1 MRDGDDDSTL
11 APGQDLDFVDELSEY
26 LDVLSSPTRLRILKI
41 IERRPRDAKEIS
53 RAVGTSYEN
62 TKKHL
67 NRLLLAGLIRKEAG
81 SSAETVTGVHPVWKY
96 SLVQGGLEMVIQ
108 NLGIFG
114 NLGIAADGS
123 GVSLRLRE
131 MKDRLSSAFF
141 GGTPIIL
148 VVGGEEDG
156 RTVPLRYEQYAV
168 GRADAAGSP
177 ADGETI
183 ALAPSYA
190 AVSRVSRPHCLL
202 KRLGGTWHVKDAGST
217 GGTMVNTVP
226 LRKNEMRPLLD
237 GDLIDLARGP
247 QGARLLFSVPPPAS
261 GEDGLDET

>member
-11 APGQDLDFVDELSEY
+11 APGMDLDFLDELSDY

-53 RAVGTSYEN
+53 RTVGTSYEN

-67 NRLLLAGLIRKEAG
+67 NRLLLAGLVRKEAG
-81 SSAETVTGVHPVWKY
+81 SSGETVTGVHPVWKY
-96 SLVQGGLEMVIQ
+96 SLIPGGLEMVIQ

-114 NLGIAADGS
+114 SLRIAAGGS
-123 GVSLRLRE
+123 CGSPRLQE

-141 GGTPIIL
+141 GGTPLIL

-156 RTVPLRYEQYAV
+156 RTVPLRHERYAV
-168 GRADAAGSP
+168 GRADP
-177 ADGETI
+177 ACGPAHDETI
-183 ALAPSYA
+183 TLAPSYA
-190 AVSRVSRPHCLL
+190 AVSRVSRPHC
-202 KRLGGTWHVKDAGST
+202 RLIRAAGVWHVRDMGST
-217 GGTMVNTVP
+217 GGTMVNAVP
-226 LRKNEMRPLLD
+226 LKKDEMRPLRD

-247 QGARLLFSVPPPAS
+247 QGARLLFSVPPAEQE
-261 GEDGLDET
+261 GADET